1 MANEDLT
8 QDPNYTTP
16 GGAPLA
22 ALARNPHQNVDLVH
36 GVMGGSEVASLSTS
50 TGSSVLSLSTST
62 STGISA
68 TDSAVASLSTLNSTG
83 LSNVVSSLT
92 SLSTSLSGTKES
104 VVSLSTSTSTGLS
117 TASSSILSL
126 STCLSSVVNYQ
137 SGQSTFSVYG
147 SDYSLN
153 SLTGTGA
160 TGTVST
166 ASDGGLVLT
175 AAGSAAVNL
184 RARIVNTLNVGNQPF
199 SISKADSFELDI
211 EVPAKDKFS
220 INNIAIYLSSTSGY
234 TTNTFGYFKITGG
247 QLQDGRNKRH
257 RVTWKDF
264 VPSGTWTIDQ
274 ARVATNV
281 SWQFVLNL
289 VDASVSVPSPSATV
303 TIRNFNSI
311 ARSRGSVLF
320 ISDDGWATQHQEM
333 YRILHAA
340 GLKGNIAVIT
350 STVGTANYVTLA
362 QLKEMHKNGWGLCNH
377 TSITVRLSGQSIAA
391 QRTAITDGAAY
402 LTSNGLSGAEDILI
416 LPNGAYDANTTQVAN
431 EQCSLVRTVREGIF
445 SLGQDKQQIKVINL
459 LPANNAAYANAYID
473 EVEKNGGIVVF
484 LTHKFV
490 NTYTL
495 PTDNLEFS
503 ISEYQSIVNYVK
515 TKNVDVLTFNE
526 LRDRMF
532 SSEYYIS
539 NTLSSIASL
548 STGLS
553 TLSARAV
560 SDYVVKPL
568 FNQLASNN
576 TVYNIDGRFLLKFD
590 SAKSMSWATV
600 SGTRNIQYQHVLSY
614 DGGEYGGN
622 GTSTEGSLTLTTTY
636 SGIRAS
642 TDNYTSWNRLKLRDD
657 TDGAEYIIE
666 WFYSKENTY
675 SFFARKIGAEFET
688 IVPVLSVKGAVGVA
702 TYSGA
707 PMVPNTTA
715 TMTTF
720 NPSAGTQ
727 TRIAADS
734 DDAITGSILSSI
746 ENTGVTYGTGIVFR
760 ENPQSVKQGN
770 LREVLLTITHGLTG
784 SATGVLEYEVRSV
797 ASGAKINQGS
807 IILTAQDTSVSYTA
821 NFNTISDAA
830 SIAAGYLLRFTTTTN
845 VTIVLDRT
853 RLIAVG
859 K

>member
-1 MANEDLT
+1 MSIEDT
-8 QDPNYTTP
+8 NVDPGFTTP
-16 GGAPLA
+16 GGVPLSMG
-22 ALARNPHQNVDLVH
+22 ARNPHQNVDLVH

-147 SDYSLN
+147 SNYSLN

-220 INNIAIYLSSTSGY
+220 VNNIAIYLSSTSGY

-340 GLKGNIAVIT
+340 GLKGNIAVIS

-377 TSITVRLSGQSIAA
+377 TSITVQLSGQSIAA

-553 TLSARAV
+553 TLS
-560 SDYVVKPL
+560 
-568 FNQLASNN
+568 
-576 TVYNIDGRFLLKFD
+576 
-590 SAKSMSWATV
+590 
-600 SGTRNIQYQHVLSY
+600 
-614 DGGEYGGN
+614 
-622 GTSTEGSLTLTTTY
+622 
-636 SGIRAS
+636 
-642 TDNYTSWNRLKLRDD
+642 
-657 TDGAEYIIE
+657 
-666 WFYSKENTY
+666 
-675 SFFARKIGAEFET
+675 
-688 IVPVLSVKGAVGVA
+688 VKGAVGVA
-702 TYSGA
+702 TYSGTS
-707 PMVPNTTA
+707 MVLNTTA

-734 DDAITGSILSSI
+734 DDTITGSILSSI

-770 LREVLLTITHGLTG
+770 LHEVLLTIMHGLTG

-830 SIAAGYLLRFTTTTN
+830 SIAAGYLLQFTTTTN